1 MKRAN
6 HQRRFAVPMATK
18 GFVLGWLVCGLFI
31 FCTSLGAADWLTF
44 AHDPQRSG
52 WAFEEATL
60 SVQNVAGLELKWK
73 AQVKNEPRS
82 LTALTAP
89 VVAEGVST
97 PQGVK
102 TLVFV
107 AGRSNQFLALA
118 AQSANRRCGLALEA
132 PPLPKKEGIVV
143 CPNAHH
149 TT

>member
-18 GFVLGWLVCGLFI
+18 GFVLGWLVTGLFI
-31 FCTSLGAADWLTF
+31 LCTPLGAADWLTF

-60 SVQNVAGLELKWK
+60 SVQNVAGLELKWR

-89 VVAEGVST
+89 VVAEGGST

-107 AGRSNQFLALA
+107 AGGSEPVFAGGAENGKALLG
-118 AQSANRRCGLALEA
+118 RGV
-132 PPLPKKEGIVV
+132 GV
-143 CPNAHH
+143 H
-149 TT
+149 

>member
-18 GFVLGWLVCGLFI
+18 GFVLGWLVSGLFI
-31 FCTSLGAADWLTF
+31 LCAPLRAADWLTF

-82 LTALTAP
+82 LTALTSP

-107 AGRSNQFLALA
+107 AGRSDHLFAPGAGTRHVPCWRALYA
-118 AQSANRRCGLALEA
+118 
-132 PPLPKKEGIVV
+132 
-143 CPNAHH
+143 
-149 TT
+149 

>member
-18 GFVLGWLVCGLFI
+18 GFVLGWLVSGLFI
-31 FCTSLGAADWLTF
+31 LGAPLRAADWLTF

-60 SVQNVAGLELKWK
+60 SVQNVAGLEPKWK

-107 AGRSNQFLALA
+107 AGSSNQFF
-118 AQSANRRCGLALEA
+118 
-132 PPLPKKEGIVV
+132 PLGAENGHSVCSPTFEG
-143 CPNAHH
+143 PLLPQNQGMWLF
-149 TT
+149 